1 MYTDKKRS
9 RWPLF
14 ISGIL
19 TAVMLV
25 FGFWL
30 FAGGSGRNI
39 REDGA
44 LALKAAI
51 QSAAQQC
58 YVVEG
63 VYPPGLEYMEEHYG
77 LQVNRKDYYVT
88 YEAFA
93 SNLPPEVTV
102 VSKPGN
108 KGGWLH

>member
-9 RWPLF
+9 RWPLALAA
-14 ISGIL
+14 IL
-19 TAVMLV
+19 TAIILV
-25 FGFWL
+25 YGFWMI
-30 FAGGSGRNI
+30 AGGSYLNV

-44 LALKAAI
+44 IALRAAI
-51 QSAAQQC
+51 QNCAQQC

-63 VYPPGLEYMEEHYG
+63 FYPPRLEYMEEHYG

-93 SNLPPEVTV
+93 SNLPPDVTV
-102 VSKPGN
+102 VSKP
-108 KGGWLH
+108 